1 MSVRIYK
8 IGGSGATT
16 TSLKGVHS
24 LVNLESGQSTSQC
37 IHSSNL
43 TTLICKNNG
52 VVSAPFIPNQT
63 FAADSFSLFVQT
75 ADAGGGK
82 VRVMVYSN
90 TDSVGTAGLP
100 DLLLI
105 STNDMSLSATGKV
118 TSDTG
123 LKFTFTEG
131 TTYWIAVQSGS
142 SIAILSAI
150 PVGNLLCIAN
160 KTSDGTPFCVYTGSR
175 NYNAGAQDPFSDYAP
190 TAYATT
196 EMPLV
201 LLNIG

>member
-1 MSVRIYK
+1 MSVKIYK
-8 IGGSGATT
+8 IGGSGD

-24 LVNLESGQSTSQC
+24 VVNLETGQASSQC

-43 TTLICKNNG
+43 TTLICTDGG

-63 FAADSFSLFVQT
+63 FEADSFSLFVQT
-75 ADAGGGK
+75 GEAGK
-82 VRVMVYSN
+82 NARVMVYSN
-90 TDSVGTAGLP
+90 IDSVGTAGLP
-100 DLLLI
+100 ELLLLE
-105 STNDMSLSATGKV
+105 TDNMSLSATGKV
-118 TSDTG
+118 TSNTG
-123 LKFTFTEG
+123 LQFTFTEG
-131 TTYWIAVQSGS
+131 TTYWIAVQTNSTL
-142 SIAILSAI
+142 AILSAI

>member
-43 TTLICKNNG
+43 TTLFCKNNG

-63 FAADSFSLFVQT
+63 FAVDSISLFVQT
-75 ADAGGGK
+75 ADAGRNA
-82 VRVMVYSN
+82 RVMVYSN

-100 DLLLI
+100 QNLLLE
-105 STNDMSLSATGKV
+105 TDNMSLSATGKV
-118 TSDTG
+118 TSNTG
-123 LKFTFTEG
+123 LNFTFTEG
-131 TTYWIAVQSGS
+131 TTYWIAVQTNSTL
-142 SIAILSAI
+142 AILSAI

-160 KTSDGTPFCVYTGSR
+160 KTTDGTPLSVYTGTRLYSS
-175 NYNAGAQDPFSDYAP
+175 GAQDPFSDYAP
-190 TAYATT
+190 TAYGTT
-196 EMPLV
+196 AMPLA
-201 LLNIG
+201 LLNVI